1 MMMMRR
7 RRTIIAISV
16 AILRIVLVVM
26 VPAAVV
32 MLSGLALKQITW
44 PGKEEK
50 QLVEFKLLRAKVPKL
65 QSNSNWKPPVQ
76 LFLIAGE

>member
-1 MMMMRR
+1 
-7 RRTIIAISV
+7 
-16 AILRIVLVVM
+16 
-26 VPAAVV
+26 

-65 QSNSNWKPPVQ
+65 QSNSNWKPHAVP